1 MLHDAFQG
9 AVRRWSEYVRN
20 YWPPPIS
27 VKEAGTGKRAGS
39 SHEEEVMNGDEAR
52 KVGEEEGKWGWE
64 RWKRHFALIEE
75 SERLVDELQ
84 VNFIPILTTW

>member
-1 MLHDAFQG
+1 MSSAASPARPRHG
-9 AVRRWSEYVRN
+9 ALRWSAAPRVA
-20 YWPPPIS
+20 PMQTLAMS
-27 VKEAGTGKRAGS
+27 G
-39 SHEEEVMNGDEAR
+39 EVMNGDEER

>member
-1 MLHDAFQG
+1 MSG
-9 AVRRWSEYVRN
+9 
-20 YWPPPIS
+20 
-27 VKEAGTGKRAGS
+27 
-39 SHEEEVMNGDEAR
+39 EVMNGDEER